1 MPASPLRSLLLT
13 LALTLGFALPSGA
26 TTWHD
31 GDMVTYNQTTW
42 GDLDADAST
51 LLATYYAT
59 VYQSTFGVFE
69 IGIPGVA
76 GFSIQFTNVD
86 DLQAYLPP
94 AGALGSLDSDFQNP
108 TSTSAGFFG
117 GDVAAL
123 KLNVDF
129 SDAGFLSGNVP
140 LFFGDL
146 VLHDMSTL
154 PLLNGTTV
162 RGFLAIVNSALGG
175 GSALYPIEDL
185 DLVAGELNGTFYG
198 GAAASFAQDHLN
210 APVPEPGTLVLVFSG
225 IAGIAVA
232 SRSRRG

>member
-76 GFSIQFTNVD
+76 GFARIARQR
-86 DLQAYLPP
+86 LPE
-94 AGALGSLDSDFQNP
+94 SDID
-108 TSTSAGFFG
+108 FG
-117 GDVAAL
+117 GI
-123 KLNVDF
+123 F
-129 SDAGFLSGNVP
+129 RGRRSGAQTQRG
-140 LFFGDL
+140 LLGCG
-146 VLHDMSTL
+146 L
-154 PLLNGTTV
+154 PE
-162 RGFLAIVNSALGG
+162 RERSAL
-175 GSALYPIEDL
+175 L
-185 DLVAGELNGTFYG
+185 
-198 GAAASFAQDHLN
+198 
-210 APVPEPGTLVLVFSG
+210 
-225 IAGIAVA
+225 
-232 SRSRRG
+232 R